1 MQRDTNDNKLRF
13 NCYGICVCILLVGN
27 DVHPNKMLILTTIKN
42 VKTKYPPPPN
52 THTHMSLTQSLVYI
66 QSYIFP
72 LKKKDMNRHWSYYA
86 P

>member
-13 NCYGICVCILLVGN
+13 ICHGICVCILLVGN
-27 DVHPNKMLILTTIKN
+27 DVHPNKMLILTTIRN

-52 THTHMSLTQSLVYI
+52 THTYVIDSIAGVYTVMYFSI
-66 QSYIFP
+66 
-72 LKKKDMNRHWSYYA
+72 KKKDMNRHWSYYA

>member
-13 NCYGICVCILLVGN
+13 ICHGICVCILLVGN

-52 THTHMSLTQSLVYI
+52 THTYVIDSIAGVYTI
-66 QSYIFP
+66 MYSSIEIKIGYE
-72 LKKKDMNRHWSYYA
+72 
-86 P
+86 